1 MLTEHVLVIQLNRS
15 DDVVIACQD
24 VPAGTVLDE
33 YGLTVRDAVPAGH
46 KIALRNI
53 TSGQP
58 VRRYDQIIGFASE
71 PIAAGQHVH
80 VHNLRVQSFE
90 RDYAFCADA
99 KPTANDAATVP
110 SAPVSARAS
119 VRRVVMQTPRCRP
132 TMFGQ
137 PCLRG
142 HVWPALPGQPG
153 LARHVWSAM
162 PGQPAPPSQLT
173 PPGQST

>member
-46 KIALRNI
+46 KIALRSI

-80 VHNLRVQSFE
+80 VHNLRVQFSNVITPSVRTPSQPGTFN
-90 RDYAFCADA
+90 R
-99 KPTANDAATVP
+99 VQP
-110 SAPVSARAS
+110 SAESS
-119 VRRVVMQTPRCRP
+119 VLM
-132 TMFGQ
+132 G
-137 PCLRG
+137 G
-142 HVWPALPGQPG
+142 
-153 LARHVWSAM
+153 
-162 PGQPAPPSQLT
+162 
-173 PPGQST
+173 